1 MNFESPRLWFAGGD
15 FLVCYFFV
23 KFLQKSLQK
32 ISAYVKITSN
42 ANDKKIT
49 IIAKHDL

>member
-1 MNFESPRLWFAGGD
+1 MCTTAV
-15 FLVCYFFV
+15 FLCFILLCYFFV